1 MYIDPNTGGLLFQL
15 LAVIFTAISG
25 FVLLFSGRIKMFFAR
40 LRRTMRESR
49 KDGVDKD
56 PPSDHEP
63 SPNAEG

>member
-56 PPSDHEP
+56 PPSDHAP